1 MPFCKA
7 FVICL
12 FGLSAVM
19 ARGSVTD
26 TSDPTTL
33 TSAPSRSA
41 TKPPLPPA
49 DKSWWD
55 GTYLTGEWGG
65 LRQELANEGVTPYM
79 YYNAII
85 AGNPWG
91 GLKSGSAYGQD
102 LNFGLTFDMQKLT
115 NWQGATINI
124 NGIDRA
130 GNTIR
135 PDVGNLYDP
144 MQLVGGS
151 TAYLYNITL
160 EQKFLNDI
168 GSFKFG
174 RLSAGDDFA
183 SSPLYGYYLNN
194 GIDGQIKAVVL
205 DTRFSTYPYPVWGC
219 RLRFDPSPEWNVMTG
234 LYQVS
239 NTMFDPNYNGL
250 NFSMHGGYSLIQ
262 EVGWTPEFDKRPIDT
277 TSTKT
282 GSRNPEKLA
291 GAPTT
296 RGMPG
301 HYAISGYWSNSDYSQ
316 FGTSAKA
323 YQSYGFFFQADQMVY
338 REAPGSDLGLT
349 LWGSLTYAPQQNIS
363 LIPVQFSCGA
373 NYKGLIPGRPDD
385 RTIFGFIY
393 GHFSP
398 DYANT
403 VASTGG
409 GYPSAEKVLEW
420 GYRVQV
426 NEFAY
431 IQPDL
436 QYIIDPYGTGN
447 IPNAVVLGAQ
457 FGLTF

>member
-1 MPFCKA
+1 
-7 FVICL
+7 
-12 FGLSAVM
+12 M
-19 ARGSVTD
+19 ANGSGAD
-26 TSDPTTL
+26 AAGTTIISG
-33 TSAPSRSA
+33 TTVQSVV
-41 TKPPLPPA
+41 KPLPPE
-49 DKSWWD
+49 KSWWD
-55 GTYLTGEWGG
+55 GAYLTGDWGG
-65 LRQELANEGVTPYM
+65 ARQELADEGVIPFFTYD
-79 YYNAII
+79 AIM
-85 AGNPWG
+85 AGNVAG
-91 GLKSGSAYGQD
+91 GLKQGGPLYGQN
-102 LNFGLTFDMQKLT
+102 LGFGLTFDMQKLVD
-115 NWQGATINI
+115 WKGATIQI
-124 NGIDRA
+124 SGVDRA

-160 EQKFLNDI
+160 DQKFLDDI

-174 RLSAGDDFA
+174 RLTAGDDFA
-183 SSPLYGYYLNN
+183 SSDFYGYYLNN

-205 DTRFSTYPYPVWGC
+205 DTKFSTYPYPVWGC

-239 NTMFDPNYNGL
+239 NTMFDHNYNGL
-250 NFSMHGGYSLIQ
+250 NFSMHGGYSLVQ
-262 EVGWTPEFDKRPIDT
+262 EVAWTPEFDKRPIDT
-277 TSTKT
+277 TTTKT
-282 GSRNPEKLA
+282 GSRSPEKLA
-291 GAPTT
+291 GAPAV

-301 HYAISGYWSNSDYSQ
+301 HYALSGYWSNSDYPQ

-323 YQSYGFFFQADQMVY
+323 YQSYGFFLQADQMVY
-338 REAPGSDLGLT
+338 REAPGSDLGLY

-363 LIPVQFSCGA
+363 LIPVQLSCGT
-373 NYKGLIPGRPDD
+373 NYKGLIPSRPED

-403 VASTGG
+403 IASTGG
-409 GYPSAEKVLEW
+409 GYPSAEKILEW
-420 GYRVQV
+420 GYRVQASQ
-426 NEFAY
+426 FSY

-447 IPNAVVLGAQ
+447 IPNAVVIGAQ
-457 FGLTF
+457 FGLIF